1 MTRGIT
7 ATTAS
12 ERRVRG
18 KKGTTDA
25 KTFTFIEFDRK
36 LRFVYSFTRNPYAFQ
51 NNCIVCFF
59 FSPFLDAILN
69 MVNNIAANVLGG
81 KPDQEGGTETGGT
94 PPSST

>member
-1 MTRGIT
+1 MPKLLLSLNLTASCGLSTHLPGTLMPFRIT
-7 ATTAS
+7 ALC
-12 ERRVRG
+12 V
-18 KKGTTDA
+18 
-25 KTFTFIEFDRK
+25 
-36 LRFVYSFTRNPYAFQ
+36 
-51 NNCIVCFF
+51 FF